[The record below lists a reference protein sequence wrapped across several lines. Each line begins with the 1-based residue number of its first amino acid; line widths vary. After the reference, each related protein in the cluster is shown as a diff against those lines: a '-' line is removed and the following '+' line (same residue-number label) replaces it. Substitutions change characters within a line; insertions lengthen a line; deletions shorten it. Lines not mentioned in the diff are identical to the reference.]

1 MMKVLREYTQSLEIH
16 LLLQHLIQ
24 TQAYMMELTL
34 LPSQET
40 GLDSYTIV
48 IEH

>member
-1 MMKVLREYTQSLEIH
+1 MIKVLREYTQSLETH

-24 TQAYMMELTL
+24 TQVCTMELIL